1 MDKLS
6 NKLAVAA
13 VLVAITV
20 IRWPAMIAPSYTIAM
35 LAFGLVN
42 VFLALPGTGQVRAA
56 TIVTAVIALM
66 APPLQLL
73 VAVGAWLLWL
83 PAFAASYA
91 VATAR
96 QRGAGD
102 DAGDGEGNGEAHRT
116 DQASKRRQAQLTAA
130 ATIAAAAVAS
140 LAYRVIVSHNLQQTA
155 VLFVGIPALIAVV
168 IVFAV
173 SPDSATGA
181 ATKAVT
187 IGLLVSLMMLWEGML
202 CVLFAA
208 PIFYAVA
215 VAVAK
220 GIESARKE
228 QEHRTLY
235 SSLVVLALVPLAI
248 EGATPWTTVT
258 REAAVTVTRVVA
270 APADAVERALF
281 ERPRFERVPSRY
293 LRAGFPSPVA
303 ARIVRTG
310 DRLRWTVELRGGEM
324 RLNGMEPRTG
334 DLILDLIER
343 GPGFF
348 RWNAVSDTSHMTHF
362 LSWRGSDVRW
372 EAVDEQSTRV
382 TWTVRYARGLDPAWY
397 FGPLERLAVGLAAD
411 YLIESVATP

>member
-6 NKLAVAA
+6 NKLAVTAL
-13 VLVAITV
+13 LVAITV
-20 IRWPAMIAPSYTIAM
+20 IRWPAMIAPAYTIAM
-35 LAFGLVN
+35 LAFGFVN

-56 TIVTAVIALM
+56 AIGITLIALL

-73 VAVGAWLLWL
+73 VGIGAWLLWL

-91 VATAR
+91 LGTERPRDDPGDVDIDNVD
-96 QRGAGD
+96 GA
-102 DAGDGEGNGEAHRT
+102 
-116 DQASKRRQAQLTAA
+116 QARRQSHWTAA
-130 ATIAAAAVAS
+130 ATIAAAALAS
-140 LAYRVIVSHNLQQTA
+140 LGYRVIVLQHLQQTA
-155 VLFVGIPALIAVV
+155 VLFVGIPALIAVI

-173 SPDSATGA
+173 SPDSPTGA

-187 IGLLVSLMMLWEGML
+187 IGLLVSLIMLWEGML

-220 GIESARKE
+220 GVESARNE
-228 QEHRTLY
+228 HAHRTLY
-235 SSLVVLALVPLAI
+235 SSLIVLALVPLAL
-248 EGATPWTTVT
+248 EGATPWTTIT
-258 REAAVTVTRVVA
+258 RDATVTVTRVVA

-310 DRLRWTVELRGGEM
+310 DGVRWTVELRGGEM

-334 DLILDLIER
+334 DLVLDLVDR
-343 GPGFF
+343 GRGFV
-348 RWNAVSDTSHMTHF
+348 RWRAVSDTSHMTHF

-372 EAVDEQSTRV
+372 EPIDARSTRV

-397 FGPLERLAVGLAAD
+397 FGPLERIAVGLAAD